1 VAHSIYFGSP
11 AEIEQ
16 KILEKRK
23 MRGGWGDIIP
33 QAITISRG

>member
-23 MRGGWGDIIP
+23 LRGGWGDIIP
-33 QAITISRG
+33 KAITISRR